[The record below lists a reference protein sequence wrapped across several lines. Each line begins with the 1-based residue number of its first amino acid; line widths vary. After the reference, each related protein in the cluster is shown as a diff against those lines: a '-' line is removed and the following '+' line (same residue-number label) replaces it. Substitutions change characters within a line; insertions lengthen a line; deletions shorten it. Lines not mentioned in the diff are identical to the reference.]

1 MPKRHRTTKTT
12 KRGNSSKL
20 AHPWLWVGIAGIV
33 ILLVAVGFLILP
45 KGSTGAL
52 PAEITPEQA
61 FQKYQQGAFF
71 LDVRTLDDWKQVHI
85 AKSTLIPLDELSAR
99 LGELPGDTDI
109 VVVCLSGRRSK
120 EGLSILQNAGFKRV
134 TSLSGGLQAWSV
146 AGYPVETP

>member
-12 KRGNSSKL
+12 KRQNSSKL
-20 AHPWLWVGIAGIV
+20 ARPWLWIGIAGIA
-33 ILLVAVGFLILP
+33 ILLVAIGFLLFP
-45 KGSTGAL
+45 KGSAGAL
-52 PAEITPEQA
+52 PPEITPEQA

-85 AKSTLIPLDELSAR
+85 ARSTQIPLEELSAR

-109 VVVCLSGRRSK
+109 VVVCLYGRRSK
-120 EGLSILQNAGFKRV
+120 EGMSILQNAGFKRV
-134 TSLSGGLQAWSV
+134 TCLSGGLQAWSV